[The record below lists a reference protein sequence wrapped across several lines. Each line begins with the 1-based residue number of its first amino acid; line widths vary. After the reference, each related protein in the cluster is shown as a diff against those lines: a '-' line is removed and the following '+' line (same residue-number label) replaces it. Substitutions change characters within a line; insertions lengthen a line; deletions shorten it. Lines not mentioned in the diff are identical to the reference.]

1 MNPLNLGGFFDA
13 HFEGGQTM
21 RIIIEGTKD
30 EIAAILRLEESPP
43 QVDVEK
49 IAETLSTLLSDAM
62 KSPAHTT

>member
-1 MNPLNLGGFFDA
+1 
-13 HFEGGQTM
+13 M
-21 RIIIEGTKD
+21 RVIIEGTKD

-49 IAETLSTLLSDAM
+49 IAETLSTLLSDAL